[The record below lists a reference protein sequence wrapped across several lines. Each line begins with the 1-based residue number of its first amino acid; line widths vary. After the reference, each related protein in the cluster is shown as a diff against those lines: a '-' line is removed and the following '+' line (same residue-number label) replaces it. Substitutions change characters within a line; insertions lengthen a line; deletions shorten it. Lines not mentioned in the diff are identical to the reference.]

1 MPNPD
6 NSEDFNKRSHNPG
19 SQKKTQKP
27 GSASMPEKTAN
38 WPDVP
43 GKTQGKDRSGG
54 TKKAKIYPVSK
65 GL

>member
-6 NSEDFNKRSHNPG
+6 FNEDLNKRSHNAG
-19 SQKKTQKP
+19 SQKKSRKT
-27 GSASMPEKTAN
+27 GSASMPEKTAA

-54 TKKAKIYPVSK
+54 TKKAKIYPVST

>member
-1 MPNPD
+1 MPNP
-6 NSEDFNKRSHNPG
+6 NFNEDFNKRRG
-19 SQKKTQKP
+19 SGSGLKNASKT
-27 GSASMPEKTAN
+27 GSAPMPEKTAA

-54 TKKAKIYPVSK
+54 VTKAKIHPASK